1 MTASIWNP
9 QITVLSAA
17 VLAAFAAPS
26 GASLVGY
33 NAGGVGAISR
43 TIQAKFREYVS
54 VTDYGA
60 VGDGI
65 VDDTAAIQLAIN
77 SSAGQA
83 LLFPK
88 GNYKITAALS
98 IITSGITLVGEQFGN
113 VTLIQHTD
121 NTPFIRIGDGTLI
134 NRVTRATLE
143 SLQCIPRAGAAN
155 WTSAYGIEARY
166 AGFINILNC
175 EVYGQD
181 GPNYRIFGGILFDRV
196 SFSNIYDS
204 WIRGIKGNGIFT
216 VGAAGNLTAD
226 IRIMN
231 TYVLGFEGNGL
242 HFSDY
247 TNGHFI
253 VNAEIVTSVGQNG
266 VYLDSDP
273 ANGGVNFF
281 FTNLNMELSGA
292 TCNGVTLNRGSLIQF
307 QDGWWG
313 AAAGQ
318 SAVRVAAGV
327 SNVTFNGPWT
337 TEGRWLIEGVNVKVH
352 GPGNIGTLAPMF
364 TAGITI
370 VGATANIVEVKDMAI
385 AQFTN
390 GGITSTGTPTNVTLT
405 GNDLTA
411 LGGGTPI
418 GGSYGAGSEIE
429 GNRGDTSRGTAAS
442 ITVGASPFTYTA
454 GSRPE
459 SVYITGG
466 TVSAITIGGV
476 NIATAT
482 GQSVQLLPG
491 KSVTVTY
498 TAVPTMA
505 KVFQ

>member
-231 TYVLGFEGNGL
+231 TYVLGFEGNATPYLRTSTDGTVWTAGTTQFL
-242 HFSDY
+242 FS
-247 TNGHFI
+247 
-253 VNAEIVTSVGQNG
+253 VN
-266 VYLDSDP
+266 
-273 ANGGVNFF
+273 
-281 FTNLNMELSGA
+281 SGA
-292 TCNGVTLNRGSLIQF
+292 S
-307 QDGWWG
+307 
-313 AAAGQ
+313 
-318 SAVRVAAGV
+318 
-327 SNVTFNGPWT
+327 
-337 TEGRWLIEGVNVKVH
+337 
-352 GPGNIGTLAPMF
+352 GTLLAF
-364 TAGITI
+364 SEDSTATTMPRYTEL
-370 VGATANIVEVKDMAI
+370 VY
-385 AQFTN
+385 
-390 GGITSTGTPTNVTLT
+390 TSGTVTELYEYTGTFRNTKTLT
-405 GNDLTA
+405 YS
-411 LGGGTPI
+411 GGTLESI
-418 GGSYGAGSEIE
+418 G
-429 GNRGDTSRGTAAS
+429 
-442 ITVGASPFTYTA
+442 
-454 GSRPE
+454 
-459 SVYITGG
+459 
-466 TVSAITIGGV
+466 
-476 NIATAT
+476 
-482 GQSVQLLPG
+482 
-491 KSVTVTY
+491 
-498 TAVPTMA
+498 
-505 KVFQ
+505 